1 MLERHRYIVNKTSFR
16 IFIMRQIGIK
26 IRKVLQ
32 CTGAPKPVE
41 DSLVNISTESDV
53 HRTGGTVGTLN
64 TAIDL
69 ALLSFP
75 NLAVLIRTRY
85 FCFDSNI

>member
-32 CTGAPKPVE
+32 CTGALKPVE
-41 DSLVNISTESDV
+41 DSLVNISLRV
-53 HRTGGTVGTLN
+53 
-64 TAIDL
+64 
-69 ALLSFP
+69 
-75 NLAVLIRTRY
+75 
-85 FCFDSNI
+85 

>member
-1 MLERHRYIVNKTSFR
+1 
-16 IFIMRQIGIK
+16 MRQIGIK

-53 HRTGGTVGTLN
+53 HRTVGTVWTLN

-75 NLAVLIRTRY
+75 NLAALNELDIFASIEISKYSTLDRKAPVK
-85 FCFDSNI
+85 